1 MSKKDNRAKLSI
13 ILPEGTAIYPKLN
26 KPDTKFDAD
35 GVYETKQRLDFE
47 ASGGMVGRK
56 AARLED
62 ILDALAT
69 MRDEFVEEKRLELA
83 SKSDPKAKKKAREIT
98 VRDIGEPD
106 LDDDGNETGKLIL
119 KAKMKASGTAKD
131 GSRYTRQPKLFD
143 AKNKPLDIKKTQIW
157 GGSTLKVACTA
168 VPYYAAN
175 DNVVGVTL
183 YLEAVQ
189 VIDLVSGGGR
199 DASAFGFGETDG
211 YVGEEQS
218 DDAPFGDPEDGDG
231 EGGSEVDDF

>member
-1 MSKKDNRAKLSI
+1 MSKKNDRAKLSI

-26 KPDTKFDAD
+26 KPDTKFDAE
-35 GVYETKQRLDFE
+35 GVYESKQRLDYDAE
-47 ASGGMVGRK
+47 GGMIGRK
-56 AARLED
+56 GATLEE
-62 ILDALAT
+62 ILDAMAKL
-69 MRDEFVEEKRLELA
+69 RDQFVEEKRAELA
-83 SKSDPKAKKKAREIT
+83 SKPDPKSKKKAREIT

-157 GGSTLKVACTA
+157 GGSTLKIACTA

-218 DDAPFGDPEDGDG
+218 DDAPFGDPDDDGAA
-231 EGGSEVDDF
+231 GSTPDDF